1 MYLEVGVNE
10 NMLSERSLDLVF
22 GVNRDTYLDVDP
34 PTHIPTNDANSFKKR
49 KKMVLSEATF
59 NLTSASADSI
69 SEYEADSISINH

>member
-34 PTHIPTNDANSFKKR
+34 PTHSPTNDANSFKKR